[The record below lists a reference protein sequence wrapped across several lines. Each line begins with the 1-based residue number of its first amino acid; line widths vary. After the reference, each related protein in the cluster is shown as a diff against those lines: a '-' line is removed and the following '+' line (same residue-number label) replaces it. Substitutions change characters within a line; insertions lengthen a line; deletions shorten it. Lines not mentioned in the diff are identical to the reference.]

1 MKARLWKM
9 VSILLAGTVMGSGEP
24 DKKKPDGEVA
34 KGQDEKKEKWVSLVP
49 EKGMG
54 SWKGLN
60 FGGEGETKW
69 DKGTLKIEEG
79 AELTGLVWSG
89 KLPEAPYELEVEARR
104 TSGVD
109 FFCGLT
115 FPVRGKETCVTLVVG
130 GWGGGVV
137 GISSIDGMDASENET
152 ASYQGFKDEQWYKIR
167 LEVRKDSLKAWI
179 DGRELV
185 DVVTKDRKLGLRF
198 GDIEKCAPLGL
209 ATWQTTAELR
219 KLQWRK
225 LAK

>member
-1 MKARLWKM
+1 
-9 VSILLAGTVMGSGEP
+9 
-24 DKKKPDGEVA
+24 
-34 KGQDEKKEKWVSLVP
+34 
-49 EKGMG
+49 
-54 SWKGLN
+54 
-60 FGGEGETKW
+60 
-69 DKGTLKIEEG
+69 
-79 AELTGLVWSG
+79 
-89 KLPEAPYELEVEARR
+89 
-104 TSGVD
+104 
-109 FFCGLT
+109 
-115 FPVRGKETCVTLVVG
+115 
-130 GWGGGVV
+130 
-137 GISSIDGMDASENET
+137 MDASENET

-179 DGRELV
+179 DERELV

>member
-1 MKARLWKM
+1 L
-9 VSILLAGTVMGSGEP
+9 VAGTVLGLGAP
-24 DKKKPDGEVA
+24 
-34 KGQDEKKEKWVSLVP
+34 EKKEKPASKDEEKGEKWVSLVP

-60 FGGEGETKW
+60 FGGEGESTWK
-69 DKGTLKIEEG
+69 KGVLKIEEG
-79 AELTGLVWSG
+79 AELTGVVWEG
-89 KLPEAPYELEVEARR
+89 KLPEAPYEIELEARR

-115 FPVRGKETCVTLVVG
+115 FPVRDKKTCVTFIVG
-130 GWGGGVV
+130 GWGGGLV

-152 ASYQGFKDEQWYKIR
+152 AAPRAFKDDQWYAIR
-167 LEVRKDSLKAWI
+167 VEVRKDSLKAWI
-179 DGRELV
+179 DKEELV
-185 DVVTKDRKLGLRF
+185 NVNTKDRKLGMRF

-209 ATWQTTAELR
+209 ATWQTTGELR
-219 KLQWRK
+219 KLRWRK

>member
-1 MKARLWKM
+1 
-9 VSILLAGTVMGSGEP
+9 
-24 DKKKPDGEVA
+24 
-34 KGQDEKKEKWVSLVP
+34 
-49 EKGMG
+49 
-54 SWKGLN
+54 
-60 FGGEGETKW
+60 
-69 DKGTLKIEEG
+69 
-79 AELTGLVWSG
+79 
-89 KLPEAPYELEVEARR
+89 
-104 TSGVD
+104 
-109 FFCGLT
+109 
-115 FPVRGKETCVTLVVG
+115 
-130 GWGGGVV
+130 VV

-179 DGRELV
+179 DERELV